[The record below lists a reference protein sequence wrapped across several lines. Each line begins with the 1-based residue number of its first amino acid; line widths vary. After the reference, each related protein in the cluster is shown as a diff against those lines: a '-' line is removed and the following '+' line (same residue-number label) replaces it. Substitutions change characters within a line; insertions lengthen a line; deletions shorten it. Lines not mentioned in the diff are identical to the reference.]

1 MNFGGNEVVYNYS
14 ESGIIIIPVPYDETS
29 TWMKGADK
37 GPDAIL
43 DASVNLEF
51 YDVETSSEAH
61 LKGINTIAPLLEKE
75 TPQKLVKAV
84 YDRILSLLSDKKF
97 PVIIGGNHTVSIGA
111 IKAFSE
117 FFENLTILQ
126 LDAHADLRQVYEGSV
141 LNHACA
147 MARAREFGPVVQVGI
162 RSMSAE
168 ELAFVER
175 DRIFF
180 SHELY
185 YDKSL
190 YEKALV
196 KLTENVYITIDLD
209 VFDPSI
215 MPSTGTPEPGGPPY
229 YELLHFM
236 KEVIKSRNVVG
247 FDVVELCP
255 SATNK
260 SPDFVAAKIIY
271 QLLSYKFVGPPS
283 P

>member
-14 ESGIIIIPVPYDETS
+14 ESGIIIVPVPYDETS

-43 DASVNLEF
+43 HASVNLEF

-61 LKGINTIAPLLEKE
+61 LKGIHTIAPLLEKE

-84 YDRILSLLSDKKF
+84 YDNILSLLSDKKF

-141 LNHACA
+141 FNHACA
-147 MARAREFGPVVQVGI
+147 MARAREFAPVVQVGI

-168 ELAFVER
+168 ELPFVER

-247 FDVVELCP
+247 FDVVGLCP